1 LFSQET
7 LIKTLLHR
15 KKPSIR
21 QGLAVEKK
29 TLLTAALISGLLF
42 SAVATIQFVNLG
54 MANPYLFKG
63 FVAPDQETYPPVIT
77 IVSPI
82 NNTVYNTSRLPL
94 TFNVTAPQS
103 RTASSTGVDNVA
115 YKADWRNEA
124 IDILQGGQ
132 GEPSF
137 DLLLSNI
144 PEGQHSITIKTRGIG
159 TYMNMEELSYTWF
172 FISSTATVSFA
183 IDYTAPT
190 VSVLSLANKTYDV
203 SDFPLCFTVNEPV
216 SQIAYNLDGKE
227 NNTVSGNTTVT
238 GLANGDHNL
247 TICAEDDAGNVGK
260 SDTISFTVA
269 VLEPEPVPEAFAVVL
284 VAAVA
289 VVSISALTSGLQIYF
304 KKRKR

>member
-1 LFSQET
+1 
-7 LIKTLLHR
+7 LIKTLLQR

-21 QGLAVEKK
+21 QGSAVEKK

-54 MANPYLFKG
+54 MANPYLFRG
-63 FVAPDQETYPPVIT
+63 FESPDQETYPPVIT
-77 IVSPI
+77 IVSPT
-82 NNTVYNTSRLPL
+82 NNTAYNTSRLPL

-103 RTASSTGVDNVA
+103 RTASSTGIDNVA

-159 TYMNMEELSYTWF
+159 TYMDMEELSYTWF
-172 FISSTATVSFA
+172 FISSTATVSFT

-203 SDFPLCFTVNEPV
+203 SDFSLCFTVNEPV
-216 SQIAYNLDGKE
+216 SQIAYNLGGKE
-227 NNTVSGNTTVT
+227 NNTVSGNTTLT

-247 TICAEDDAGNVGK
+247 RIYAEDDAGNVGK

-269 VLEPEPVPEAFAVVL
+269 VPEPEPVPEAFPVIL
-284 VAAVA
+284 VTAVA
-289 VVSISALTSGLQIYF
+289 VVSISALTSRLLLSF
-304 KKRKR
+304 KKRKG

>member
-1 LFSQET
+1 
-7 LIKTLLHR
+7 LIKTLLQR
-15 KKPSIR
+15 KKPSIK

-29 TLLTAALISGLLF
+29 TLLKAASISGLLF

-54 MANPYLFKG
+54 MANPYLFRG

-77 IVSPI
+77 IVSPT
-82 NNTVYNTSRLPL
+82 NNTAYNTRRLLL

-124 IDILQGGQ
+124 IDVLQGGQ

-172 FISSTATVSFA
+172 FISSTATVSFT

-203 SDFPLCFTVNEPV
+203 ADFPLRFTVNEPV

-227 NNTVSGNTTVT
+227 NNTVSGNTTLT
-238 GLANGDHNL
+238 GLANGEHNL
-247 TICAEDDAGNVGK
+247 TICAEDDAGNVGQ
-260 SDTISFTVA
+260 SGTISFTVA
-269 VLEPEPVPEAFAVVL
+269 VPESESVSEAFPEVL

-289 VVSISALTSGLQIYF
+289 VVSISALTSGLLVYF